1 MCKRYVKTENLVNIL
16 KNHDKI
22 LELKKEIEFSIKNK
36 KNEIEKIIN
45 KSKNLYDDKLSGLV
59 DKNMYLEFKE
69 KYDKQIH
76 ILESELNELEKK
88 LIQINERSVGEYS
101 KYTGIINEFLKLD
114 NINRDFILEL
124 IEKIEVDKDKN
135 IYMYYKIKPLLDY

>member
-1 MCKRYVKTENLVNIL
+1 
-16 KNHDKI
+16 
-22 LELKKEIEFSIKNK
+22 
-36 KNEIEKIIN
+36 
-45 KSKNLYDDKLSGLV
+45 
-59 DKNMYLEFKE
+59 MYLEFKE

-88 LIQINERSVGEYS
+88 LIQINERSVNSES
-101 KYTGIINEFLKLD
+101 KYIKIINEFLKLD

-135 IYMYYKIKPLLDY
+135 IYIHYKIKSLLDY